1 MINVNNCLHI
11 ITTNMC
17 AVLGFQVRKIVSM
30 KEQLSK
36 LKDMLETV
44 KNSENFSETQNVNE
58 PDTDEMD
65 IINHIS
71 SKSDNMIQ
79 NDVRSNQ
86 HDNHENV
93 SNSRRA
99 DTSSGSNPRSSNER
113 KIKEKQV
120 NKKSMNANEKERMK
134 LQAEL
139 HAKKRELE
147 ELMCKHKGW
156 CLVEIF

>member
-1 MINVNNCLHI
+1 
-11 ITTNMC
+11 
-17 AVLGFQVRKIVSM
+17 M

-36 LKDMLETV
+36 LKDMLEIV
-44 KNSENFSETQNVNE
+44 KNSENLHEHLNVNE
-58 PDTDEMD
+58 SD
-65 IINHIS
+65 IAPADAANPIS

-86 HDNHENV
+86 HDNYENV
-93 SNSRRA
+93 SNSRLE
-99 DTSSGSNPRSSNER
+99 GNPRSSNER

-147 ELMCKHKGW
+147 ELMCKHKG
-156 CLVEIF
+156 

>member
-1 MINVNNCLHI
+1 
-11 ITTNMC
+11 
-17 AVLGFQVRKIVSM
+17 M

-36 LKDMLETV
+36 LKDMLEIV
-44 KNSENFSETQNVNE
+44 KNSEDEVEAQNTNE
-58 PDTDEMD
+58 EVEHLDTG
-65 IINHIS
+65 NAIS

-86 HDNHENV
+86 LANHEN
-93 SNSRRA
+93 SSISRA
-99 DTSSGSNPRSSNER
+99 EANPRSSNER

-147 ELMCKHKGW
+147 ELMCKHKG
-156 CLVEIF
+156 

>member
-1 MINVNNCLHI
+1 
-11 ITTNMC
+11 
-17 AVLGFQVRKIVSM
+17 M

-36 LKDMLETV
+36 LKDMLEIV
-44 KNSENFSETQNVNE
+44 KNSENVLELQNMNE
-58 PDTDEMD
+58 PDTEILDTM
-65 IINHIS
+65 NPLS

-79 NDVRSNQ
+79 NDVRGNQ
-86 HDNHENV
+86 HANEST
-93 SNSRRA
+93 SNSQLE
-99 DTSSGSNPRSSNER
+99 SIPRSSNEQ

-147 ELMCKHKGW
+147 ELMCKHKG
-156 CLVEIF
+156 